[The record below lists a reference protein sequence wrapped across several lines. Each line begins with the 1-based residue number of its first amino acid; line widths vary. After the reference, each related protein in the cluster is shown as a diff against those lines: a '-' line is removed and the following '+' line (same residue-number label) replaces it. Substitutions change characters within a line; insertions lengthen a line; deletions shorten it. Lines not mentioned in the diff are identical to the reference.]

1 MLSVGGMRTFF
12 NKYGNGCALVLL
24 LVFAVPLIV
33 NFSSNQLGGRA
44 ARNASGPAAEDTV
57 IAGINDQTVTEAE
70 FREMSFRMQQSMGN
84 AAPGRAYVEQQGR
97 VMQRLIQLAVIRQ
110 EAQKRN
116 ARPLEADIDREI
128 DKMKQALAQQQG
140 KTKLS
145 DSDWDAFLMN
155 NRNMSPSDLREQTA
169 KDLIPMALMNSLK
182 AEQKVTDAEA
192 RSQYA
197 QVRLTLVQVGYK
209 DPTVPTLPGQK
220 VSLLT
225 EAEAQKRASDLL
237 AKVKAGA
244 DIAQIAAANAPTKEE
259 AKKAG
264 DIGSIAEYAH
274 QAAGQF
280 SLNLQILYGKDLA
293 EAVHKLEKGQTTE
306 VVKLGGPQKAY
317 GFARVVERKVETPK
331 DFDAK
336 KAVATLAEQRAGEK
350 FTELLKSLVKS
361 AKINIKDPDKKA
373 YYDLEELQ
381 ASQQPS
387 MEDMMSGITPAM
399 PDKAETEAKQA
410 LVNKE
415 FEDMAKRHPDDVNA
429 AIIVAD
435 NLKSDSKKMLEPG
448 AQDRLI
454 QMNESILKNTEDQD
468 RRFDLANLYRDKKQN
483 DKAKAQFD
491 RIAKLL
497 SYNPTYDADSM
508 QAAATVHRKLEQGYR
523 SINQSV
529 EADKEKAT
537 FDELQQKITM
547 ERLKQAEEQRKNK
560 TGTGITPN
568 SSITLPPGGSATV
581 PAGSSVPMTI
591 TPSPPSSSGASKEA
605 PPVPASGA
613 GVPAPSSSGLNLNLN
628 GPGSGNST
636 TPTPP
641 VTITP
646 PSGASATPPSGGSTP
661 AGTPK
666 PGTKP

>member
-12 NKYGNGCALVLL
+12 NKYGNGCALVLI

-44 ARNASGPAAEDTV
+44 ARNTPGASAEDTV
-57 IAGINDQTVTEAE
+57 IATVNDQPITEAE
-70 FREMSFRMQQSMGN
+70 FRQMSSLMQQSMGN
-84 AAPGRAYVEQQGR
+84 AAPGRAYAEQQGR

-116 ARPLEADIDREI
+116 ARPLDADIDRQI
-128 DKMKQALAQQQG
+128 DRIKESLAQQQG

-145 DSDWDAFLMN
+145 DSEWETFLLN
-155 NRNMSPSDLREQTA
+155 NRNMSTSDLREQTA

-182 AEQKVTDAEA
+182 AEQKVTEAEA
-192 RSQYA
+192 RNQYA
-197 QVRLTLVQVGYK
+197 QAHLTLVQVGYK
-209 DPTVPTLPGQK
+209 DPAVPTMPGQK
-220 VSLLT
+220 ASLLT
-225 EAEAQKRASDLL
+225 EAEAQKKANDLL

-244 DIAQIAAANAPTKEE
+244 DIGQVAAANAATKEE

-264 DIGSIAEYAH
+264 DVGSMAEYAH

-317 GFARVVERKVETPK
+317 GFARLVDRKIETPK
-331 DFDAK
+331 DFDPK
-336 KAVATLAEQRAGEK
+336 KAVVALAEQRAGEK
-350 FTELLKSLVKS
+350 FTELLKTLVKS
-361 AKINIKDPDKKA
+361 AKIVFKDMDKKA
-373 YYDLEELQ
+373 YYDLEELE
-381 ASQQPS
+381 AGQQPS
-387 MEDMMSGITPAM
+387 MEDMMSGVTPAM

-415 FEDMAKRHPDDVNA
+415 FEDMATRHPDDVNA
-429 AIIVAD
+429 AIVVAD
-435 NLKSDSKKMLEPG
+435 NLKSDPKKMLEPG

-454 QMNESILKNTEDQD
+454 QMDESILKNTEDQD

-483 DKAKAQFD
+483 DKAKTQFD
-491 RIAKLL
+491 RIAQLL

-508 QAAATVHRKLEQGYR
+508 QAAATTHRKLEQGYR

-529 EADKEKAT
+529 EADKQKAA

-581 PAGSSVPMTI
+581 PAGGSVPMTL
-591 TPSPPSSSGASKEA
+591 TPSTP
-605 PPVPASGA
+605 SGA
-613 GVPAPSSSGLNLNLN
+613 GKDAPPAPSGGAGAPSGSGLNLNLN
-628 GPGSGNST
+628 GNGTGSGSAPIQI
-636 TPTPP
+636 TPTA
-641 VTITP
+641 
-646 PSGASATPPSGGSTP
+646 PSGVPATPPLGGATP
-661 AGTPK
+661 AGKPATGPK
-666 PGTKP
+666 Q

>member
-12 NKYGNGCALVLL
+12 NKYGSGCALVIV

-44 ARNASGPAAEDTV
+44 ARNTPGASAEDTV
-57 IAGINDQTVTEAE
+57 VATVNDQPPITEAD
-70 FREMSFRMQQSMGN
+70 FRQMSSLMQQSMGN
-84 AAPGRAYVEQQGR
+84 AAPGRAYAEQQGR

-116 ARPLEADIDREI
+116 ARPLDANIDRQI
-128 DKMKQALAQQQG
+128 DKMKEGLAQQQG

-145 DSDWDAFLMN
+145 DSEWETFLLN
-155 NRNMSPSDLREQTA
+155 NRNMSTSDLREQTA
-169 KDLIPMALMNSLK
+169 KDLIPMALMNTLK
-182 AEQKVTDAEA
+182 AEQKVTEAEA
-192 RSQYA
+192 RNQYA
-197 QVRLTLVQVGYK
+197 QAHLTLVQVGYK

-220 VSLLT
+220 TSLLT
-225 EAEAQKRASDLL
+225 EAEAQKKANDLL

-244 DIAQIAAANAPTKEE
+244 DIGQIAAANAPTKEE

-264 DIGSIAEYAH
+264 DIGSMAEYAH

-317 GFARVVERKVETPK
+317 GFARLVDRKVETPK
-331 DFDAK
+331 DFDPK
-336 KAVATLAEQRAGEK
+336 KAVVALAEQKAGEQ
-350 FTELLKSLVKS
+350 FTELLKTLVKS
-361 AKINIKDPDKKA
+361 AKIVFKDLDKKA
-373 YYDLEELQ
+373 YYDLEELE
-381 ASQQPS
+381 ASEQPS

-399 PDKAETEAKQA
+399 PDKAEIEAKQA

-429 AIIVAD
+429 AIVVAD
-435 NLKSDSKKMLEPG
+435 NLKSDPKKMLEPG

-454 QMNESILKNTEDQD
+454 QMDESILKNTEDQD

-491 RIAKLL
+491 RIAQLL
-497 SYNPTYDADSM
+497 GYNPVYDADSM
-508 QAAATVHRKLEQGYR
+508 QAAATVHHKLEQGYR

-529 EADKEKAT
+529 AADKEKAT

-581 PAGSSVPMTI
+581 PAGGSVPMTL
-591 TPSPPSSSGASKEA
+591 TPSTP
-605 PPVPASGA
+605 SGA
-613 GVPAPSSSGLNLNLN
+613 GKAAPPAPSGGAAAPSGSGLNLNIN
-628 GPGSGNST
+628 GNGTGSGSAPVQITPAAPSGVPAPPT
-636 TPTPP
+636 TGGAAPTGSPTP
-641 VTITP
+641 
-646 PSGASATPPSGGSTP
+646 GA
-661 AGTPK
+661 K
-666 PGTKP
+666 R

>member
-44 ARNASGPAAEDTV
+44 ARNTQGASAEDTEV
-57 IAGINDQTVTEAE
+57 ATVNDQPITEAE
-70 FREMSFRMQQSMGN
+70 FRQMSSLMQQSMGN
-84 AAPGRAYVEQQGR
+84 AAPGRAYAEQQGR
-97 VMQRLIQLAVIRQ
+97 VVQRLIQLAVIRQ

-116 ARPLEADIDREI
+116 ARPLDADIDRQI
-128 DKMKQALAQQQG
+128 DKMKEALAQQQG

-145 DSDWDAFLMN
+145 DSEWETFLLN
-155 NRNMSPSDLREQTA
+155 NRNMSTSDLREQTA
-169 KDLIPMALMNSLK
+169 KDLIPMALMNTLK
-182 AEQKVTDAEA
+182 AEQKVTEAEA
-192 RSQYA
+192 RNQYA
-197 QVRLTLVQVGYK
+197 QAHLTLVQVGYK

-220 VSLLT
+220 TSLLT
-225 EAEAQKRASDLL
+225 EAEAQKKANDLL

-244 DIAQIAAANAPTKEE
+244 DIGQIAAANAATKEE

-264 DIGSIAEYAH
+264 DVGSMAEYAH

-317 GFARVVERKVETPK
+317 GFARLVDRKVETPK
-331 DFDAK
+331 DFDPK
-336 KAVATLAEQRAGEK
+336 KAIVALAEQRAGEQ
-350 FTELLKSLVKS
+350 FTELLKTLVKS
-361 AKINIKDPDKKA
+361 AKITFKDLDKKA
-373 YYDLEELQ
+373 YYDLEELE
-381 ASQQPS
+381 AGQQPS
-387 MEDMMSGITPAM
+387 MEDMMSGNTPVM

-415 FEDMAKRHPDDVNA
+415 FEDMATRHPDDVNA
-429 AIIVAD
+429 AIVVAD
-435 NLKSDSKKMLEPG
+435 NLKSDPKKMLEPG

-454 QMNESILKNTEDQD
+454 QMNESIIKTSEDQD
-468 RRFDLANLYRDKKQN
+468 RLFDLAGLYRDKKQY
-483 DKAKAQFD
+483 DKAKSKYD
-491 RIAKLL
+491 RIALLL
-497 SYNPTYDADSM
+497 SYNPPYDADAM
-508 QAAATVHRKLEQGYR
+508 QAAATAHRKLEQGYR

-529 EADKEKAT
+529 AADKEKAT

-581 PAGSSVPMTI
+581 PASGSVPMNL
-591 TPSPPSSSGASKEA
+591 TPAA
-605 PPVPASGA
+605 PSGA
-613 GVPAPSSSGLNLNLN
+613 GKDAPSAPAAPSGSGLNLNMN
-628 GPGSGNST
+628 GNGAGGGSSPIQITPAAPPGS
-636 TPTPP
+636 P
-641 VTITP
+641 
-646 PSGASATPPSGGSTP
+646 ATPSGGGATP
-661 AGTPK
+661 TGTPTT
-666 PGTKP
+666 GTKR